1 MSVNETLAD
10 TFDIDLSE
18 KQVEDT
24 TTRINEIKSDVA
36 NQKYTLEDKEY
47 IKAELQS
54 LIELNRTVLET
65 LGEQCKL
72 GAPPRLYEVFSTL
85 SNSVATNLMDLAKLN
100 QVMTDY
106 QVKETD
112 ENLRVAA
119 MDARQKQL
127 AAVQGSKVPQSVNV
141 QNNTYNFT
149 SNEMLNMLK
158 KLNLTTE
165 VTSVEELPKFDLH

>member
-1 MSVNETLAD
+1 MSANEILAD

-24 TTRINEIKSDVA
+24 SARIQEIKTDVA

-47 IKAELQS
+47 IRAELQS

-72 GAPPRLYEVFSTL
+72 GAPPRI
-85 SNSVATNLMDLAKLN
+85 LMDLAKLN
-100 QVMTDY
+100 QTITDY

-112 ENLRVAA
+112 ENLRVASL
-119 MDARQKQL
+119 DARQKQI
-127 AAVQGSKVPQSVNV
+127 ACQSQNGQVPQSVNV

-158 KLNLTTE
+158 QLNLTKE
-165 VTSVEELPKFDLH
+165 VTNVEDLPKFDLH